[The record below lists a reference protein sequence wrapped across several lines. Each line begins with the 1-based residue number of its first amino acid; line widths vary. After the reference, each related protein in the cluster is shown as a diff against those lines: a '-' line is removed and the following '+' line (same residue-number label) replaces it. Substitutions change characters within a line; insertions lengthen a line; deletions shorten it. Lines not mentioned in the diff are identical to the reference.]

1 MNKKTKIAVTLGII
15 FAILAG
21 GGIGYYI
28 INRNTQ
34 AGQTNATQKIVS
46 INDKY
51 KKYTS
56 SGLVSRSVI
65 EYAEDL
71 VRELKPKPPE
81 SARFYSF
88 VATIYSDIYVVQKN
102 SDHGLEAVRQVINQ
116 IYPEKNIDTDGFIAS
131 LVKSKS
137 DLNEEE
143 KKILTTILEREKTDG
158 FRTIKWDE
166 IIPKGIG
173 KWTKKDINPFSPV
186 AGQWKRW
193 LVPENYDYQVPE
205 PIKPENPL
213 YDVQKKAVIQAT
225 ANRGPNEVN
234 DINYWGGGPGT
245 EGPSGI
251 WQDKMY
257 ETLKPLNLSDEEYS
271 NTQKILAQSL
281 ADSFMEAWKVKYTY
295 WTERPSMVISNLNLS
310 MPDPIFPGY
319 VSGHSTISRTAAE
332 VLGVLYPNYKDVFL
346 KNATTAKNS
355 RLIAGVHFPMDN
367 DEGFKLGEKVGK
379 QVLYKLG
386 KISLEDATSEKIGE
400 GKMKTF
406 VTDKSHDYNNPELK
420 DRVGY
425 LYKVSDTNPKP
436 IATSLLSAEN
446 GDKLNG
452 KDGFQFEQIGADP
465 FWLPGACA
473 SLPSYKIDNK
483 NLLTLVGKVDIDGN
497 KTTDKYVVY
506 NYDTKKFT
514 YVYDSE
520 NNLQIGDII
529 LNKDSMSYFYMPKES
544 IKHPY
549 PLIEKENYRTYFEG
563 SYIIKRTVNIK
574 TFEYKDLKIYLP
586 NEVANSAGFL
596 IIRLNDPNDIQNN
609 NLHVLLLDKVKLD
622 DARKYNGE
630 NTPNPYMEAG
640 NRYYKFD
647 KNGFIFTD
655 VTRDPNDPVSN
666 SISVNGQ
673 VITGEQPLYTVD
685 ADYQSSKIKILDK
698 NKNIFTE
705 VQLKKG
711 LNNGFFNGEDD
722 NYIRVDVSGGQIG
735 SANTLYIDK
744 TTKDV
749 RILANQ
755 EYTVD
760 TEGVNSPKYPIF
772 NLGNIEP

>member
-88 VATIYSDIYVVQKN
+88 VATAYDDIYTVQKN
-102 SDHGLEAVRQVINQ
+102 KDHGLEGVRQTINQ
-116 IYPEKNIDTDGFIAS
+116 IYPEKIAS
-131 LVKSKS
+131 TDEFINSLIKANPILTN
-137 DLNEEE
+137 DET
-143 KKILTTILEREKTDG
+143 KILADILLREKTDG
-158 FRTIKWDE
+158 FRNTKWDE
-166 IIPKGIG
+166 VIPAGVG
-173 KWTKKDINPFSPV
+173 KWTKKDINPFSPT
-186 AGQWKRW
+186 AGKWKRW
-193 LVPENYDYQVPE
+193 LVPEEHDYQIPE
-205 PIKPENPL
+205 PIKPGNPL
-213 YDVQKKAVIQAT
+213 YEEQIKAVVQAT
-225 ANRGPNEVN
+225 QNRGPNEVN

-245 EGPSGI
+245 EAPSGI
-251 WQDKMY
+251 WQNKMY
-257 ETLKPLNLSDEEYS
+257 ETLKPLNLNDEEYA

-281 ADSFMEAWKVKYTY
+281 ADSFIEAWKVKYTY
-295 WTERPSMVISNLNLS
+295 WTERPSMVISNLSLS

-332 VLGVLYPNYKDVFL
+332 VLGTLYPNYKDVFL
-346 KNATTAKNS
+346 KDATTAKNT

-379 QVLYKLG
+379 QALYKLG

-406 VTDKSHDYNNPELK
+406 VTDKSHDYNNPEFK
-420 DRVGY
+420 DRIGY
-425 LYKVSDTNPKP
+425 LYKVSDTNSKP

-473 SLPSYKIDNK
+473 SLPSYKVDNK
-483 NLLTLVGKVDIDGN
+483 NLLTLVGKVDINGN
-497 KTTDKYVVY
+497 STADKYVVY

-514 YVYDSE
+514 YLYNDQETSGYNIIRGE
-520 NNLQIGDII
+520 NANKNILEQYLIPGQDTKQIDGQGAVF
-529 LNKDSMSYFYMPKES
+529 NM
-544 IKHPY
+544 
-549 PLIEKENYRTYFEG
+549 FEYKAD
-563 SYIIKRTVNIK
+563 YIIKRKINLFTQSYSDFKIMLPESFKNK
-574 TFEYKDLKIYLP
+574 YFSIYL
-586 NEVANSAGFL
+586 NSNKLSGGFSKELVASTNKGQNGNQLYFSSQDKLFSFEIKNDKIFDYVEKSYEVTDGSGT
-596 IIRLNDPNDIQNN
+596 IPNDNYFAEF
-609 NLHVLLLDKVKLD
+609 DSEKSKV
-622 DARKYNGE
+622 
-630 NTPNPYMEAG
+630 
-640 NRYYKFD
+640 
-647 KNGFIFTD
+647 I
-655 VTRDPNDPVSN
+655 
-666 SISVNGQ
+666 
-673 VITGEQPLYTVD
+673 
-685 ADYQSSKIKILDK
+685 IKDK

-705 VQLKKG
+705 IQLKKG
-711 LNNGFFNGEDD
+711 LQSSNTVYEDV
-722 NYIRVDVSGGQIG
+722 NHLRVDIPSAQIG
-735 SANTLYIDK
+735 SANSLYIDK
-744 TTKDV
+744 VSKEV
-749 RILANQ
+749 RTMINQ
-755 EYTVD
+755 EYTID
-760 TEGVNSPKYPIF
+760 SEGVNTPKYPIF
-772 NLGNIEP
+772 SLGSIEPDLK